1 MSLRLRLTLLYTT
14 ILAGTLLLF
23 GSLVYGL
30 VSLILLNQVDVRL
43 QQQADQLINRIQ
55 INSVDQFDIHQL
67 SAYQADEGLSFQLW
81 DLNNSLVFSL
91 PLGNLH
97 PADDFTLQGNEPV
110 FSTVNANQAHLRVLT
125 VPLKSIRGN
134 VGVLQLTIDLALIDL
149 SLDTLISVLLVVSAI
164 GAIFSA
170 LAAWVVT
177 DQALA
182 PLAVATNTA
191 TQITK
196 ADDLHRR
203 IPLPANAGEEIDE
216 LIVAFNQSLE
226 RMERLFEVQ
235 QRFLLDVSHELRTP
249 LTVIKI
255 NTDLIKKMGEA
266 DAESLTAIDS
276 EVSRMTRLV
285 NNLLLL
291 AKAESGDVPF
301 EMAVLDLD
309 TIVLDVFRQMKVV
322 AGDKVKLKLG
332 DMDQIQI
339 VGDRD
344 RIKQVLLNLVGN
356 AIQYTPQGGQVTL
369 ALQRTEKY
377 AQIIVSDTGRGIN
390 EEDLPHIFDR
400 FYRGEKS
407 RKRERNTG
415 FGLGLSISNWIVK
428 SHNGR
433 IEVTSQENKGTTFC
447 VNLPLGES
455 KTPHVTVKM

>member
-81 DLNNSLVFSL
+81 DLNNSLVFSR
-91 PLGNLH
+91 PSGNLH

-110 FSTVNANQAHLRVLT
+110 FSTVNANQVHLRVLT

-455 KTPHVTVKM
+455 KTPHVAVKM

>member
-1 MSLRLRLTLLYTT
+1 
-14 ILAGTLLLF
+14 
-23 GSLVYGL
+23 
-30 VSLILLNQVDVRL
+30 
-43 QQQADQLINRIQ
+43 
-55 INSVDQFDIHQL
+55 
-67 SAYQADEGLSFQLW
+67 
-81 DLNNSLVFSL
+81 
-91 PLGNLH
+91 
-97 PADDFTLQGNEPV
+97 
-110 FSTVNANQAHLRVLT
+110 
-125 VPLKSIRGN
+125 
-134 VGVLQLTIDLALIDL
+134 
-149 SLDTLISVLLVVSAI
+149 
-164 GAIFSA
+164 
-170 LAAWVVT
+170 
-177 DQALA
+177 
-182 PLAVATNTA
+182 
-191 TQITK
+191 
-196 ADDLHRR
+196 
-203 IPLPANAGEEIDE
+203 
-216 LIVAFNQSLE
+216 
-226 RMERLFEVQ
+226 
-235 QRFLLDVSHELRTP
+235 
-249 LTVIKI
+249 
-255 NTDLIKKMGEA
+255 

-377 AQIIVSDTGRGIN
+377 AQIIVSDTGRGIS

-455 KTPHVTVKM
+455 KTPHVAVKM

>member
-30 VSLILLNQVDVRL
+30 VSLILLNQADVRL
-43 QQQADQLINRIQ
+43 EQQSEQLINRIQ
-55 INSVDQFDIHQL
+55 INSTEQIDIHQL
-67 SAYQADEGLSFQLW
+67 SSYQADEGMGVQLW
-81 DLNNSLVFSL
+81 DVNDTLVYSH
-91 PLGNLH
+91 PAGNLN
-97 PADDFTLQGNEPV
+97 PADDFSLQNSEPV
-110 FSTVNANQAHLRVLT
+110 FSTVNVDQTHLRVLT
-125 VPLKSIRGN
+125 VPLKSIEGN
-134 VGVLQLTIDLALIDL
+134 VGVLQLSLDLSFIDLALE
-149 SLDTLISVLLVVSAI
+149 TLISVLLVVSFI

-203 IPLPANAGEEIDE
+203 IPLPPNAGEEIDE

-226 RMERLFEVQ
+226 RMERLFDVQ

-255 NTDLIKKMGEA
+255 NVDLIKKMGEA

-301 EMAVLDLD
+301 EMATLDLD
-309 TIVLDVFRQMKVV
+309 TVVLDVYRQMKVV
-322 AGDKVKLKLG
+322 AGEKVKLKLG
-332 DMDQIQI
+332 EMDQIQI

-356 AIQYTPQGGQVTL
+356 AIQYTPQDGQVTL

-377 AQIIVSDTGRGIN
+377 AQIIVSDTGRGIS

-407 RKRERNTG
+407 RKRDRNTG

-428 SHNGR
+428 NHNGR
-433 IEVTSQENKGTTFC
+433 IEVTSQENRGTTFC
-447 VNLPLGES
+447 VNLPLGDNKPTQVS
-455 KTPHVTVKM
+455 LKV